1 MTGFELLALAAF
13 AAAACLMLLV
23 TQTRKPISWPIWLLP
38 VAAFG
43 ALAALFGLAIVEDE
57 LPSLWPA
64 ITSTSMGLLLWIDR
78 LMAVTV
84 AFSLLQNRARA
95 AGMKSEVWVLAVIF
109 LGSLAL
115 LLMLAWTLYLER
127 RAGVSKL

>member
-1 MTGFELLALAAF
+1 MTTFELLALVAF
-13 AAAACLMLLV
+13 AAAAGLMLLV
-23 TQTRKPISWPIWLLP
+23 TQTRKRIGWALWLLP

-57 LPSLWPA
+57 LSSLWPA
-64 ITSTSMGLLLWIDR
+64 ITGTSAGLLLWIDR
-78 LMAVTV
+78 LMAVAV

-109 LGSLAL
+109 IGSLAL
-115 LLMLAWTLYLER
+115 LLMLARTLYLER
-127 RAGVSKL
+127 AENSAEH